1 MNKLILGDCLEVLQ
15 KLEPESIDL
24 IYIDPPF
31 FSNRTYEVIWG
42 DKGEMRSF
50 EDRWSGGIDQYISW
64 LKDRVQEMHKLLK
77 PTGAIMLHC
86 DWHASHYIK
95 VKVLDE
101 VFGYDNFR
109 GEIIWQRH
117 NAHNDAKKKL
127 AVLTDS
133 IFYYTKNGKFSYNPI
148 YIGLSDEYKNNFY
161 RYEDEKGVF
170 RLSDLTGPKINPND
184 KEWRGFHPKN
194 AQRSWSVSKEAIFQL
209 VGEAKAKE
217 LTTLEKLDILFEND
231 LIQVSKTGIPSFKR
245 YLDTSKGALLGNIWT
260 DIKNVQ
266 SQSKERIGYPT
277 QKPEA
282 LLERIIK
289 MASNEGDTVLDCFM
303 GGGTTIAV
311 ADKLK
316 RNWIGIDQSV
326 HAVSVTEMRMNMQ
339 QGKAIGKTQDM
350 FATPFIK
357 KLYKYDYDM
366 LRYKDAFQFE
376 TWIVEQFGGV
386 ANTKQRGD
394 LGLDGYIEQ
403 MLAVGKVRVPIQSKR
418 SDNVGRNVIDNFK
431 SACERFDKV
440 VYEKNKAEN
449 KPVGFI
455 IAFSYAKGAVQE
467 VARLKNDEKIIIKL
481 LTVEEIV
488 PIAKKPSLTIE
499 LIDKGTNE
507 DLREINFVAT
517 AESEVGVEFFSWNF
531 HYNGIDF
538 VPEIM
543 LDKIGKQ
550 THFFTAGNYKI
561 AVKVVDGEGLENI
574 EIVELKVNGKVERK

>member
-31 FSNRTYEVIWG
+31 FSNRTYEIVWG

-77 PTGAIMLHC
+77 PTGAIFVHC
-86 DWHASHYIK
+86 DWHASHYIRTK
-95 VKVLDE
+95 ILDE
-101 VFGYDNFR
+101 LFGYDNFK
-109 GEIIWQRH
+109 GAITWQRH

-127 AVLTDS
+127 AVLTDT
-133 IFYYTKNGKFSYNPI
+133 IFYYSKSDNFTYNPI
-148 YIGLSDEYKNNFY
+148 YLELSDEYKNSTY
-161 RYEDEKGVF
+161 RHEDERGVY
-170 RLSDLTGPKINPND
+170 RLDNLTGARINPND
-184 KEWRGFHPKN
+184 KEWRGYHPKN
-194 AQRSWSVSKEAIFQL
+194 AGRSWSVPKEVVFQL
-209 VGEAKAKE
+209 VGQENAKE
-217 LTTLEKLDILFEND
+217 LTTNEKLDLLFENNF
-231 LIQVSKTGIPSFKR
+231 IEISKNNVPSFKR
-245 YLDTSKGALLGNIWT
+245 YLNTSKGTLVGDIWT

-266 SQSKERIGYPT
+266 SKSKERIGYPT

-303 GGGTTIAV
+303 GGGTTVAV

-316 RNWIGIDQSV
+316 RKWIGIDQSV
-326 HAVSVTEMRMNMQ
+326 HAVSVTEMRINMQ

-357 KLYKYDYDM
+357 KLYKYDYDT

-376 TWIVEQFGGV
+376 SWIVEQFGGV

-403 MLAVGKVRVPIQSKR
+403 ILEVGKVRVPIQSKR
-418 SDNVGRNVIDNFK
+418 SDNIGRNVIDNFK

-440 VYEKNKAEN
+440 AYEKNKAEN

-455 IAFSYAKGAVQE
+455 IAFSFGKGAVQE
-467 VARLKNDEKIIIKL
+467 VARLKNDEKIVIKL

-499 LIDKGTNE
+499 VIDKGTSE
-507 DLREINFVAT
+507 DLREVNFVAS

-531 HYNGIDF
+531 NYNGTDF
-538 VPEIM
+538 IPEVM
-543 LDKIGKQ
+543 LDKIGTQ
-550 THFFTAGNYKI
+550 THFFKSGHHKI
-561 AVKVVDGEGLENI
+561 AVKVVDGEGLENV
-574 EIVELKVNGKVERK
+574 EIIELKINGKIERK

>member
-42 DKGEMRSF
+42 DKGEIRSF
-50 EDRWSGGIDQYISW
+50 EDRWSGGIDHYISW

-101 VFGYDNFR
+101 IFSYDNFK
-109 GEIIWQRH
+109 GNITWQRH

-127 AVLTDS
+127 AVLTDT
-133 IFYYTKNGKFSYNPI
+133 IFYYSKSDNFTYNPI
-148 YIGLSDEYKNNFY
+148 YLELSDAYKNSTY
-161 RYEDEKGVF
+161 RHEDERGVY
-170 RLSDLTGPKINPND
+170 RLDNLTGARINPND
-184 KEWRGFHPKN
+184 KEWRGYHPKN
-194 AQRSWSVSKEAIFQL
+194 AGRSWSVPKEIVFQL
-209 VGEAKAKE
+209 VGQENAKE
-217 LTTLEKLDILFEND
+217 LTTNEKLDLLFENNF
-231 LIQVSKTGIPSFKR
+231 IEISKNNVPSFKR
-245 YLDTSKGALLGNIWT
+245 YLNTSKGTLVGDIWT

-266 SQSKERIGYPT
+266 SKSKERIGYPT

-289 MASNEGDTVLDCFM
+289 MASNEGDTILDCFM

-366 LRYKDAFQFE
+366 LRNKDAFQFE

-403 MLAVGKVRVPIQSKR
+403 LLEVGKVRVPIQSKR
-418 SDNVGRNVIDNFK
+418 SDNIGRNVIDNFH
-431 SACERFDKV
+431 SAVMRYDKIA
-440 VYEKNKAEN
+440 YDKNKAEN
-449 KPVGFI
+449 KPIGFI
-455 IAFSYAKGAVQE
+455 IAFSFGKGAIQE

-481 LTVEEIV
+481 ITVEEIV

-507 DLREINFVAT
+507 DLREINFVAS
-517 AESEVGVEFFSWNF
+517 AESEVGIEFFSWNF
-531 HYNGIDF
+531 EYNGTDF
-538 VPEIM
+538 IPEIM

-550 THFFTAGNYKI
+550 THFFKSGHHKI

-574 EIVELKVNGKVERK
+574 EIIELKINGKVERK